1 MIYKNTRLKI
11 CISKKNI
18 CFIAIILC
26 MIISECISY
35 YNVDWVYDRWDI
47 WVRLARNDIT
57 SIVLSI
63 APIIILLYLLFFK
76 ISKINRFLYINSIIL
91 LLVCCTWTAYTVFDE
106 GFTNVIYNRNA
117 PYVYLSILSIYAT
130 YYMNDIKFFKK
141 GIVCISAFYIFFFV
155 IDFIQISTKAGFFI
169 PGNSSL
175 IYNYT
180 YLFWCIAI
188 WIGLTT
194 LKCERISAIQY
205 IMIFFLIAFSLV
217 IRSRSWLIQSCI
229 LLVITILYSFR
240 GIGLSKKIYLIIMMI
255 LLCLFFFYL
264 INTYLYDFMN
274 SFIDKIGIDS
284 RSSQYFDIFTSTS
297 VLQWLSGKGMNATYL
312 TGGVEYRAI
321 DNQYLYIMF
330 HYGIVMLISYLFPFI
345 FVLKELIKDN
355 LRQNWFVVC
364 IIFMWLMALGGL
376 SVYNGLNLDIKNV
389 LIGMFLGQC
398 ICIVKRRREN
408 L

>member
-11 CISKKNI
+11 CILKKNI

-63 APIIILLYLLFFK
+63 APIMVLLYLLFFK

-91 LLVCCTWTAYTVFDE
+91 LLVCCIWTAYTVFDE

-117 PYVYLSILSIYAT
+117 PYVYLSILSIYVT
-130 YYMNDIKFFKK
+130 YYMNDINFFKK
-141 GIVCISAFYIFFFV
+141 GIVCISTFYIFFFI
-155 IDFIQISTKAGFFI
+155 IDFIQISIKAGFFI

-180 YLFWCIAI
+180 YLFWCIVI

-194 LKCERISAIQY
+194 LKCERISTIQY

-240 GIGLSKKIYLIIMMI
+240 GIGLSKKIYLITMMI

-264 INTYLYDFMN
+264 INNYLYDFMN
-274 SFIDKIGIDS
+274 SFIEKIGTDS
-284 RSSQYFDIFTSTS
+284 RSNQYFDIFTSTS